1 MPAIPSPKKTEQ
13 GRHPEEVTM
22 NAILS
27 QTDGTLMAE
36 SSQLHELVRGQ
47 EQELVE
53 RLTPLVRRRSV
64 TLDLARV
71 ERIDAAG
78 IAALISLYGSA
89 HVAGN
94 EFMIVN
100 ACTRVAEILALVG
113 LDRILISREAVGS
126 ATSSIA
132 GPQAEPCFAQP
143 AA

>member
-1 MPAIPSPKKTEQ
+1 MPAIPSPITTEK
-13 GRHPEEVTM
+13 GRHPEEVIM

-27 QTDGTLMAE
+27 QTGSTLLAATGE
-36 SSQLHELVRGQ
+36 LHELVRGQ
-47 EQELVE
+47 EQALVD
-53 RLTPLVRRRSV
+53 RLTPLVRRQSV
-64 TLDLARV
+64 TLDLAHV

-94 EFMIVN
+94 GFMIVN

-113 LDRILISREAVGS
+113 LDRILISRDADAYAPDAVE
-126 ATSSIA
+126 

>member
-1 MPAIPSPKKTEQ
+1 MPAIPSPTKKED

-27 QTDGTLMAE
+27 PTDGALLAPAGE
-36 SSQLHELVRGQ
+36 LHELVRGQ
-47 EQELVE
+47 ERELVE
-53 RLTPLVRRRSV
+53 RLTPQVRRQSV

-78 IAALISLYGSA
+78 IAALISLYGAA
-89 HVAGN
+89 HAAGN

-113 LDRILISREAVGS
+113 LDRILISEDVVRS
-126 ATSSIA
+126 APKAIA